1 MRLSSLVFGLS
12 LALAGTASAQ
22 VSGPSSGGPTPP
34 QGNLYTPIYGV
45 TGGITIP
52 VGRLSDDHAAG
63 YTVGGLVEY
72 SVLGQPYSLRGELLY
87 QRFPLKSGRTT
98 GTDVGLTSLGA
109 TFVYKLAP
117 TPSSTFVSGGI
128 AIYHGTDLG
137 TRPGFNAGA
146 GVEIPLTGFSATGET
161 RLHVMLADG
170 KPIVTLPIS
179 VGIRF

>member
-1 MRLSSLVFGLS
+1 MRLFYLVLGLS
-12 LALAGTASAQ
+12 FALAATASAQ
-22 VSGPSSGGPTPP
+22 VSGPGSGAPP
-34 QGNLYTPIYGV
+34 QGNLYTPVYGV
-45 TGGITIP
+45 TAGIAIP
-52 VGRLSDDHAAG
+52 VGRIADDHAAG

-87 QRFPLKSGRTT
+87 QRFALKSGRTE
-98 GTDVGLTSLGA
+98 GRDVGLTSLGA
-109 TFVYKLAP
+109 TFVYKLQP
-117 TPSSTFVSGGI
+117 TPASTFLTGGI

-137 TRPGFNAGA
+137 TRPGFNGGA

-170 KPIVTLPIS
+170 KPVVTLPIT